1 MKKLL
6 LLILTLSASP
16 TFAQTADSAFSI
28 SGKIENIK
36 TGLIYLTVYIGGNA
50 RKDSSKIIDGR
61 FAFKG
66 FISQPCNAILDI
78 KDEKQDYLRF
88 YADASDMTITGIDYP
103 LKEWV
108 ISGSPINADEKK
120 LTAFLA
126 PVKAEEDKYYAAY
139 SQASKNKN
147 Q

>member
-1 MKKLL
+1 MQRAFLSGKDPAFIFLYLQHTKIFMKKLL

-50 RKDSSKIIDGR
+50 RKDSSNIIDGR

-78 KDEKQDYLRF
+78 KDESRIICAFML
-88 YADASDMTITGIDYP
+88 M
-103 LKEWV
+103 L
-108 ISGSPINADEKK
+108 PI
-120 LTAFLA
+120 
-126 PVKAEEDKYYAAY
+126 
-139 SQASKNKN
+139 
-147 Q
+147 